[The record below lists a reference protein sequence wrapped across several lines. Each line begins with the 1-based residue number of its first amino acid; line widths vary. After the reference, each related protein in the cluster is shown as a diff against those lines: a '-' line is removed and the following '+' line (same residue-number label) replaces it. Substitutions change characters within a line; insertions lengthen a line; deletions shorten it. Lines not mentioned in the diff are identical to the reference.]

1 LLAID
6 ATPAPRN
13 DLLRPERLEATA
25 ATEGTLLAAQ
35 KPMSAI
41 PQYVRDVMTHKV
53 TTLERNESLRTADDV
68 MRLGRI
74 RHLPVVDTDGALAGI
89 VSQRDLFHSGLVR
102 ALGYGSH
109 AREHALDALV
119 LKEAMKTE
127 VITTTPDTLLTEAAK
142 VMLERKIGCLVVLD
156 ANKIAGILTESDF
169 VRLTAGA

>member
-1 LLAID
+1 
-6 ATPAPRN
+6 
-13 DLLRPERLEATA
+13 
-25 ATEGTLLAAQ
+25 
-35 KPMSAI
+35 MSAI
-41 PQYVRDVMTHKV
+41 PQYVRDVMTHEV

-74 RHLPVVDTDGALAGI
+74 RHLPVVDADGALAGI

-109 AREHALDALV
+109 AREQALDALV

-142 VMLERKIGCLVVLD
+142 VMLERKIGCLIVLD

-169 VRLTAGA
+169 VGLAAGA